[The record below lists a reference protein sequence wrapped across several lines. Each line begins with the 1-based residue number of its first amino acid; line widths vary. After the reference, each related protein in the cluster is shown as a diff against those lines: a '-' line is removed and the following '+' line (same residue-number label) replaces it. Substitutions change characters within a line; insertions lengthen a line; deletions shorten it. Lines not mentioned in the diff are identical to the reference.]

1 MLLQVIHKES
11 TFSNEEQNSD
21 ICQLS
26 KFHCFV
32 NIDQT
37 IMANDTTLSEL
48 DKCSHMAINLIPR
61 LN

>member
-1 MLLQVIHKES
+1 MLLQVSHKES
-11 TFSNEEQNSD
+11 TFSNEERNSD

-37 IMANDTTLSEL
+37 IKLNDTTL
-48 DKCSHMAINLIPR
+48 
-61 LN
+61 